1 MLENLNSRK
10 QGQLFVSP
18 LSFIY
23 LYYVFFLI
31 HLVFKIGCIG
41 IGMILLMKWG
51 GYDLIVKC
59 MMRDEIPRLTKK
71 SYYNSI
77 HIWLGII
84 SISSH
89 FLHFSACLDSTSLVN
104 FDLFCVLFVEPTSLF
119 FFFFDLSQF
128 MFKASP
134 TGQLYSST
142 SW

>member
-10 QGQLFVSP
+10 QGLIFVSP

-23 LYYVFFLI
+23 LYYVFFLM
-31 HLVFKIGCIG
+31 HLVFKIGCIGIGIG

-89 FLHFSACLDSTSLVN
+89 FLHFRAWIPLL
-104 FDLFCVLFVEPTSLF
+104 
-119 FFFFDLSQF
+119 
-128 MFKASP
+128 
-134 TGQLYSST
+134 
-142 SW
+142 